1 MAADDSVVQDGG
13 AWTTPDASVPGRRRG
28 RVGTRSILPG
38 APERATVPDPADT
51 PWRGVALLNFFRGGS
66 LVLVGTGFL
75 CEPDVILT
83 ARHNLTSVPY
93 DAGGVWL
100 GYDARTNGA
109 VQPTGIKAFAYHREL
124 DIGVLVLWKAMPGV
138 FTIGGALPPAHAGV
152 TLAGYSMPY
161 SDGAA
166 RCSFGVGAV
175 RAEAGTSL
183 GYAVSTREGDSG
195 APVFTVEGG
204 APRAVAVHAEAA
216 KGDPSANTGVRLT
229 AQVVADVATLIE
241 WARAHV
247 GG

>member
-1 MAADDSVVQDGG
+1 MALGDSVVKDAG
-13 AWTTPDASVPGRRRG
+13 AWITPGAAVPGRRR

-38 APERATVPDPADT
+38 APERTTVPNPADS
-51 PWRGVALLNFFRGGS
+51 PWEGVALLNFFRGGS
-66 LVLVGTGFL
+66 LILVGTGFL

-83 ARHNLTSVPY
+83 ARHNLTSVTY
-93 DAGGVWL
+93 DTGGVWL
-100 GYDARTNGA
+100 GYDARMNSA
-109 VQPTGIKAFAYHREL
+109 VQPTGIKAFAYHRDL
-124 DIGVLVLWKAMPGV
+124 DIAVLVLRRAMPGV

-161 SDGAA
+161 PDGGV
-166 RCSFGVGAV
+166 RCSFGVGAL

-195 APVFTVEGG
+195 APVFTFEGG

-216 KGDPSANTGVRLT
+216 KADPGGNTGVRLT

-241 WARAHV
+241 WARAHA